1 MPDKPEIIPAGTVA
15 VRESFDSEEVL
26 AGTDLSTGV
35 DFKTQLEAAM
45 ILADR
50 KPRRIDVFR
59 LRMLEDC
66 KDPTFAEQALYH
78 KPVGKKLN
86 PVTDKWEEQVAVNF
100 SVRFIEAALQAFG
113 NFRVFEWL
121 TYEDDKRARI
131 HVAVIDVEQNNGYGT
146 DRMIEKLVERKK
158 PQGRTIRG
166 QRPNTYG
173 DMVYLVD
180 ATADEFRNLYGAE
193 RSKLRRDNGQRILPF
208 HILSQCRE
216 QIEKTV
222 KDENAKHPETMR
234 DRLRDAFYSVGV
246 SPQQLEDY
254 LGHPLQQLN
263 DAEMIALRV
272 IFTGIKEGESTWSDI
287 ERLKAEPA
295 EGESQQEAEPQKKPG
310 KLKDRLMKKSEQQT
324 LDPGP
329 VES

>member
-1 MPDKPEIIPAGTVA
+1 MPDKPEIIPGGTVA
-15 VRESFDSEEVL
+15 VRESFDAKEVL

-35 DFKTQLEAAM
+35 GFKTQLEAAM
-45 ILADR
+45 VLADR

-66 KDPTFAEQALYH
+66 KDPTFAEAALYH
-78 KPVGKKLN
+78 KPVGKKKN
-86 PVTDKWEEQVAVNF
+86 PVTDKWEDQFAVNF

-146 DRMIEKLVERKK
+146 DRMVDKVVERKN

-166 QRPNTYG
+166 QRPNSYG

-208 HILSQCRE
+208 HILAQCRD
-216 QIEKTV
+216 QIDQTV
-222 KDENAKHPETMR
+222 NDQNAKHPETVR
-234 DRLRDAFYSVGV
+234 DKLRDAFYSVGV
-246 SPQQLEDY
+246 SPQKLEDY

-263 DAEMIALRV
+263 DAEMIALRA
-272 IFTGIKEGESTWSDI
+272 IYSGIKEGESTWADI

-295 EGESQQEAEPQKKPG
+295 EGEGDQPGPQKKPG
-310 KLKDRLMKKSEQQT
+310 KLKDKLMKPEQQP

-329 VES
+329 VGS

>member
-15 VRESFDSEEVL
+15 VRESFDVKEVMS
-26 AGTDLSTGV
+26 GTDLSTGV
-35 DFKTQLEAAM
+35 GFKTQLEAAM
-45 ILADR
+45 VLADR

-66 KDPTFAEQALYH
+66 KDPIFAEAALYN
-78 KPVGKKLN
+78 KPVGKKKN
-86 PVTDKWEEQVAVNF
+86 PVTGTWEEQFAVNF

-146 DRMIEKLVERKK
+146 DRMVEKVVERKN

-166 QRPNTYG
+166 QRPNSFG

-208 HILSQCRE
+208 HILAQCRE
-216 QIEKTV
+216 QIDKTV
-222 KDENAKHPETMR
+222 KDEHAKHPETVR
-234 DRLRDAFYSVGV
+234 DKLRDAFYSVGV

-254 LGHPLQQLN
+254 LGHPLGQLN
-263 DAEMIALRV
+263 DAEMIALRA
-272 IFTGIKEGESTWSDI
+272 IYSGIKEGESTWADI

-295 EGESQQEAEPQKKPG
+295 EGESGETPDPQKKPG
-310 KLKDRLMKKSEQQT
+310 KLKDRLMKGEKPV
-324 LDPGP
+324 DPGP
-329 VES
+329 VGS